1 MIKLTRN
8 QIMICS
14 SVVVIS
20 ITAAVI
26 CYMFFSL
33 KKNISMK
40 LSEKGLDL
48 LKSYESLRL
57 TAYRDSGGVLTIGWG
72 HTQGVKEGDTCT
84 LAEAT
89 QFLLDDVAEAEKAIN
104 KQNLNL
110 NQNQYDALVSF
121 VFNVGADAFKKSTLL
136 KELKKN
142 PNNQDVIKREFRR
155 WKIDNGK
162 IVDGLINRREKEI
175 NLYFA

>member
-1 MIKLTRN
+1 MKTLTN
-8 QIMICS
+8 KQIVIIS
-14 SVVVIS
+14 SVAVVS
-20 ITAAVI
+20 LTAAAI
-26 CYMFFSL
+26 CYIIFNLM
-33 KKNISMK
+33 NRTSMK
-40 LSEKGLDL
+40 ISEKGLDL

-72 HTQGVKEGDTCT
+72 HTKGVKEGDTCT

-142 PNNQDVIKREFRR
+142 PNNQDNIKREFRR
-155 WKIDNGK
+155 WNIDNGK

>member
-1 MIKLTRN
+1 MV
-8 QIMICS
+8 CS
-14 SVVVIS
+14 SVAVIS
-20 ITAAVI
+20 VTAAVI
-26 CYMFFSL
+26 CYIFFSL
-33 KKNISMK
+33 KKNTSMK
-40 LSEKGLDL
+40 LSEKGLEL

-72 HTQGVKEGDTCT
+72 HTKGVKEGDTCT

-142 PNNQDVIKREFRR
+142 PNNQDNIKREFRR
-155 WKIDNGK
+155 WNIDNGK

-175 NLYFA
+175 KLYFA

>member
-1 MIKLTRN
+1 MKTLTN
-8 QIMICS
+8 KQIVIIS
-14 SVVVIS
+14 SVAVVS
-20 ITAAVI
+20 LTAAAI
-26 CYMFFSL
+26 CYIIFNLM
-33 KKNISMK
+33 NRTSMK
-40 LSEKGLDL
+40 ISAKGLEL

-121 VFNVGADAFKKSTLL
+121 VFNVGESQFKKSTLL
-136 KELKKN
+136 KKLKKN
-142 PNNQDVIKREFRR
+142 IDKAEKKNLEGDKL
-155 WKIDNGK
+155 KIY
-162 IVDGLINRREKEI
+162 
-175 NLYFA
+175 LYKNYHYTLFHLLQMHYNSF